1 MMNRDRRRLRQTR
14 CMRILVVED
23 EQRLAAAVQHGLEAE
38 GFSVDAVHDGL
49 DGLWRAREGRYEAMV
64 LDILLPGMNGYEVC
78 RTLRSEDNWVPIL
91 MLTAKEGEYDEAD
104 AFDLGADDY
113 LRKPFSLVVLVAR
126 LRTLMRRGQAQPSL
140 ALEVGDLRLDPR
152 TRRCSR
158 GDTDIELT
166 PRELAVLHALMSRSP
181 EVVPKQELLHAVWGF
196 DFDGDPNIVEVYIG
210 YLRRKIDRPFGTDSI
225 RTVRGVG
232 YQVTR

>member
-1 MMNRDRRRLRQTR
+1 
-14 CMRILVVED
+14 MRILVVED
-23 EQRLAAAVQHGLEAE
+23 EQRLATAIQHGLEAE
-38 GFSVDAVHDGL
+38 GFSVDAVYDGL
-49 DGLWRAREGRYEAMV
+49 DGLWRAREGLYSAIV
-64 LDILLPGMNGYEVC
+64 LDIMLPGMNGYEIC
-78 RTLRSEDNWVPIL
+78 RTLRAEDNWVPIL
-91 MLTAKEGEYDEAD
+91 MLTAKDGEYDEAEGL
-104 AFDLGADDY
+104 DLGADDY

-126 LRTLMRRGQAQPSL
+126 LRTLMRRGQGQPSL
-140 ALEVGDLRLDPR
+140 VLEVGDLSLDPS
-152 TRRCSR
+152 TRRCLR

-166 PRELAVLHALMSRSP
+166 PRELVVLQTLMSRAP

-210 YLRRKIDRPFGTDSI
+210 YLRRKIDRPFGARSI